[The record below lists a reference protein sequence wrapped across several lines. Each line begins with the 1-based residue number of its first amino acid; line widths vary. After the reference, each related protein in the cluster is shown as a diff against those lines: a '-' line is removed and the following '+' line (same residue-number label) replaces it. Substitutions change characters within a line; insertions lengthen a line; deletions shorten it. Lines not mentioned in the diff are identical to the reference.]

1 MVMTRGRHSVPSR
14 TETPD
19 PRDAA
24 RRPAGKAYR
33 PGLDGL
39 RALAVI
45 GVLLYHAGVR
55 WMPGGLLGVDLFFV
69 ISGFLIT
76 SLLIA
81 ELERSGRIALA
92 GFYGRRARRLF
103 PALAAVLALAVGAM
117 ALFRPG
123 DLVRFRGDLLASVGY
138 VANWWFI
145 VKHQSYFVASG
156 RPSPFQHLWSLAV
169 EEQFYILW
177 PLGLLALW
185 RSLTR
190 GRGLTEAR
198 ALAPVGWYAA
208 GAACLSAS
216 LMAYIATRE
225 GLPER
230 PDSSRVYFVTDTH
243 ASGPLLAVAAAAFLA
258 TLPGPLC
265 QRPRGGEL
273 PVGGAAH
280 PQSQVARLLAAATW
294 ARCFAGNRPLP
305 CEEHRHRAGQRDV
318 AASCCDLDHGGRR
331 RTRLRRSPLTRL
343 RCLPDRGP
351 TRTWEVPDGDLIE
364 LAQHPGCTHG
374 GQPARAGVIE
384 PDHRDGEPNRHPPGP
399 QRIA

>member
-1 MVMTRGRHSVPSR
+1 MVMTRGTHSPPLQAETR
-14 TETPD
+14 TRP
-19 PRDAA
+19 
-24 RRPAGKAYR
+24 RPAEKVYR

-81 ELERSGRIALA
+81 ELQRSGRIALA
-92 GFYGRRARRLF
+92 GFYGRRARRRF
-103 PALAAVLALAVGAM
+103 PALAAVLALAVGVM
-117 ALFRPG
+117 ALCRPG

-198 ALAPVGWYAA
+198 ALARVGWYAA

-216 LMAYIATRE
+216 RMAYIAIRE
-225 GLPER
+225 DLPYGA
-230 PDSSRVYFVTDTH
+230 DSSRVYFGTDTH
-243 ASGPLLAVAAAAFLA
+243 ASGLLLGVAAAAFLA
-258 TLPGPLC
+258 TMSGPLW
-265 QRPRGGEL
+265 QRRPGRAARWMFDLAGVAALVGVSWAMLRASEFSPGLYRGGIL
-273 PVGGAAH
+273 AFGV
-280 PQSQVARLLAAATW
+280 AAA
-294 ARCFAGNRPLP
+294 
-305 CEEHRHRAGQRDV
+305 V
-318 AASCCDLDHGGRR
+318 A
-331 RTRLRRSPLTRL
+331 
-343 RCLPDRGP
+343 
-351 TRTWEVPDGDLIE
+351 
-364 LAQHPGCTHG
+364 
-374 GQPARAGVIE
+374 
-384 PDHRDGEPNRHPPGP
+384 
-399 QRIA
+399 